1 MKDLIHYKNYYG
13 SVHFDEEELLFY
25 GKIEFIRALVSYEGT
40 DARTLKQ
47 SFEEA
52 VDDYLE
58 ICKVK
63 NIEPE
68 KSLKGSLNI
77 RIGSELHRKV
87 AIAAQQKRISINKL
101 ITDALFH
108 VFMTGD
114 RVDLHEERTA

>member
-1 MKDLIHYKNYYG
+1 MKDLMHYKDYYG
-13 SVHFDEEELLFY
+13 SVHFDEEEMIFH

-40 DARTLKQ
+40 DARTLKK

-58 ICKVK
+58 ICKIK
-63 NIEPE
+63 SIEPE

-87 AIAAQQKRISINKL
+87 AIAAQQKHISINKL
-101 ITDALFH
+101 ITETLSH
-108 VFMTGD
+108 VFVFGD
-114 RVDLHEERTA
+114 EENVHAR